1 MTENEKILAALLQNV
16 HSWTELKPKLSEYN
30 TSTTDT
36 TTKTT
41 RAGKLFEYFT
51 KLCFLHD
58 TEFSEEYNCKDIYL
72 YDEIPTDLRQRLNL
86 PLVEHGIDLLIV
98 DHDEQIIAVQCK
110 FKNDETVKLNWNADK
125 LGNFF
130 GFARNANLHC
140 IFSNSSDITQVAQN
154 LTDNFKFFS
163 YSHLQNISAATFEKM
178 RTALIGE
185 PIKEINKK
193 KPHYYQKKAI
203 VAVVS
208 HFNNNNERGQ
218 LILPCGAGK
227 TLVALWIKERLQ
239 AKNTLVLVPSL
250 ALLRQIKASW
260 NEAYNTKFIRLNVCS
275 EKDIDSDIDND
286 IAITHTYEI
295 IGNVTSD
302 KIDVANFLQRPDNKV
317 VFSTYQSLQVV
328 VDALQLI
335 PDFHFDLIIADEAHK
350 TAGFEDQNKF
360 TLVHNKD
367 KVRGLKRL
375 YMTATPRIASD
386 ELVAVAKKTERIK
399 FLKDMSNP
407 KEFGKEAYRM
417 TFGTAIDK
425 KILVKYKI
433 IAVGVSDYD
442 LKTYIEKNIQLSK
455 SESITEYAHNYA
467 LNIVMEK
474 YKAFHA
480 LTFHSR
486 IHLAESFTKRH
497 NRLIPNVISASISGK
512 QTTSERE
519 IILKAFEKADKAV
532 VSNAKCLTEGVDVP
546 VIDVVYYSDPRNSK
560 IDIVQSAGRALR
572 KSKHGNK
579 EWGFIV
585 VPIFHKDRET
595 VEEAIEKSDY
605 KNLITVIRS
614 LCDQDERLVT
624 EITELAYNKDRK
636 KSNGTFE
643 LTFSDEQTDTIIQFE
658 QIKEKLK
665 NSLFNQVIETLKD
678 SWEIHYK
685 EVEEYFNLHGHCNLK
700 ARYKTKDGFGL
711 GTWCVS
717 QRVNYNK
724 GLLADTEIKKLQK
737 INFDFD
743 PDRTLFENDFK
754 KLLQYKEI
762 NGHVNVPTVG
772 TNLGRRVNRLR
783 LYYRK
788 GILSPE
794 KIERLISIGFQF
806 TFNDNKSWDER
817 FEDLKLYYKNNN
829 TKNVLSNI
837 DLSLY
842 FWEKRLRA
850 SKNKLTQ
857 IQIQKLTE
865 IQFDWEF
872 EINRET
878 WDEKYKILK
887 SYFDLN
893 NTSRVPSTDPLYKK
907 LRHFIH
913 NNNSKYRESKLD
925 VEKLKLLNDIKFD
938 FLGNTENELKE
949 LDWNK
954 NYEVFKRLFLETGN
968 LNLEKSSEND
978 NLLKWAKKQ
987 RRQKVKQVLSAEKIT
1002 LLNEIGFPWVGW
1014 VSANKSN
1021 KKFKISNEEK
1031 WNMNYE
1037 KLKNHF
1043 EINNTCL
1050 LPFETEYNP
1059 LRSWIVIQRKNY
1071 KRGKLSETQFELL
1084 NNINFPW
1091 NVKRGAVRKTP
1102 KVIKISNE
1110 EEWNKMYQNLVEFT
1124 SNAKTFK
1131 IPTTSDFNALRSWC
1145 MVQRNRNNNG
1155 KLLEHRLNKLNEI
1168 GFPWVL
1174 KRGKTKTKETF
1185 VKVLKDEYWEAMFQK
1200 LQSFYEENN
1209 HFYIPDSEENSKL
1222 IGWVNTQIIYR
1233 RRGKITP
1240 YRLSKLNSI
1249 NFTFSKAKSPNDRK
1263 GIPKAL
1269 TAQQEMQ
1276 WLKMFEKLHLF
1287 VTENGHSSI
1296 PRSTKENERLSHWL
1310 ILQRKNYR
1318 ENKLPDEKAEKLKAI
1333 NVDLSYNKAVVYDN
1347 IWMKRYNQL
1356 AEYFNQRGHS
1366 NVSGRD
1372 KENKSLGQ
1380 WVLVQRREMK
1390 KSELEPFKI
1399 ELLEKLNFSWSLEN
1413 KGFPQDDKAW
1423 DIKYNLLLQ
1432 FKNQFL
1438 TTVVPQSN
1446 KEIGRWVNDQ
1456 RVKFKRGKLSQSK
1469 IDKLNKIGFVWV
1481 AKK

>member
-1 MTENEKILAALLQNV
+1 MTENEKILAGLLQNV
-16 HSWTELKPKLSEYN
+16 HSWAELKPKLSEYN

-72 YDEIPTDLRQRLNL
+72 YDEIPTDLRQKLNL
-86 PLVEHGIDLLIV
+86 PSVEHGIDLLII

-130 GFARNANLHC
+130 GFATNANLHC

-154 LTDNFKFFS
+154 LTENFKFFS
-163 YSHLQNISAATFEKM
+163 YSHLQNISPATFEKM
-178 RTALIGE
+178 RNALIGE
-185 PIKEINKK
+185 PIKEIKK
-193 KPHYYQKKAI
+193 KEPHYYQKKAI

-208 HFNNNNERGQ
+208 HFNNNERGQ

-239 AKNTLVLVPSL
+239 AMNTLVLVPSL
-250 ALLRQIKASW
+250 ALLRQIKSSW

-275 EKDIDSDIDND
+275 EKDIDADIDDD

-302 KIDVANFLQRPDNKV
+302 KNDVANFLQRPYNKV
-317 VFSTYQSLQVV
+317 IFSTYQSLQVI

-375 YMTATPRIASD
+375 YMTATPRIASP
-386 ELVAVAKKTERIK
+386 ELTAVAKKAERIK

-407 KEFGKEAYRM
+407 RVFGKEAYRM

-425 KILVKYKI
+425 KILVQYKI

-442 LKTYIEKNIQLSK
+442 LKSYIEKNIQLSK

-486 IHLAESFTKRH
+486 IHLAEGFTKRH
-497 NRLIPNVISASISGK
+497 NRLISNVISASISGK

-519 IILKAFEKADKAV
+519 IILKDFEKADKAV
-532 VSNAKCLTEGVDVP
+532 VSNARCLTEGVDVP
-546 VIDVVYYSDPRNSK
+546 VIDLVYYSDPKNSK

-605 KNLITVIRS
+605 KNLINVIRS

-624 EITELAYNKDRK
+624 EITELAYNKDK
-636 KSNGTFE
+636 KRSNGTFE

-685 EVEEYFNLHGHCNLK
+685 EVEEYFNIHGHSNLK
-700 ARYKTKDGFGL
+700 ARYKTKEGFGL

-754 KLLQYKEI
+754 RLLQYKEI

-788 GILSPE
+788 GTLSQE
-794 KIERLISIGFQF
+794 KIERLLSIGFQF

-817 FEDLKLYYKNNN
+817 FEDLKLYYKNYN
-829 TKNVLSNI
+829 TRNVLSNI

-842 FWEKRLRA
+842 FWEKRQRA

-857 IQIQKLTE
+857 IQIEKLNE
-865 IQFDWEF
+865 LNFDWEF
-872 EINRET
+872 EVNRET
-878 WDEKYKILK
+878 WEEKYNILK
-887 SYFDLN
+887 SYFELN
-893 NTSRVPSTDPLYKK
+893 KTSRVPSTDPLYKK

-913 NNNSKYRESKLD
+913 NNNSKYKEGKLD
-925 VEKLKLLNDIKFD
+925 AEKIKLLNDINFD
-938 FLGNTENELKE
+938 FLGNSENELKE
-949 LDWNK
+949 IEWNK
-954 NYEVFKRLFLETGN
+954 NYQALKKIYAETGN
-968 LNLEKSSEND
+968 LIMEKSPESD
-978 NLLKWAKKQ
+978 ILKKWCKKQ
-987 RRQKVKQVLSAEKIT
+987 RRQKTKQILSSEKIT
-1002 LLNEIGFPWVGW
+1002 LLNEINFPWVGW
-1014 VSANKSN
+1014 VSANKNS
-1021 KKFKISNEEK
+1021 KKSKISNDEK
-1031 WNMNYE
+1031 WNNNYE
-1037 KLKNHF
+1037 KLKNYF
-1043 EINNTCL
+1043 EINNSCL
-1050 LPFETEYNP
+1050 LPIEKEYNP
-1059 LRSWIVIQRKNY
+1059 LRSWVVTQRKKY
-1071 KRGKLSETQFELL
+1071 KKGKLPETQIQLL
-1084 NNINFPW
+1084 NSINFPW
-1091 NVKRGAVRKTP
+1091 DVKKGATPKKP

-1110 EEWNKMYQNLVEFT
+1110 EEWNKMYQQLLDFY
-1124 SNAKTFK
+1124 SNENTFK
-1131 IPTTSDFNALRSWC
+1131 IPAKDEYSALRSWC
-1145 MVQRNRNNNG
+1145 MTQRNRNNNG
-1155 KLLEHRLNKLNEI
+1155 KLLEHRFIKLNDI
-1168 GFPWVL
+1168 KFPWVL
-1174 KRGKTKTKETF
+1174 KRGRSKTKEIISKNYF
-1185 VKVLKDEYWEAMFQK
+1185 NEQWEKMFEEIKQ
-1200 LQSFYEENN
+1200 FYLLNN
-1209 HFYIPDSEENSKL
+1209 HFFVPLDEKYKKL
-1222 IGWVNTQIIYR
+1222 YSWVRTQR
-1233 RRGKITP
+1233 NFKTKEKLSSDKIE
-1240 YRLSKLNSI
+1240 KLNSI
-1249 NFTFSKAKSPNDRK
+1249 NFPWHTVRKRLSFINKRKSEDEWLNKFASLTLFVSKHNHHIIPRGNPDTKSLALWLVNQRKSFRK
-1263 GIPKAL
+1263 GELDKDKI
-1269 TAQQEMQ
+1269 EMF
-1276 WLKMFEKLHLF
+1276 K
-1287 VTENGHSSI
+1287 
-1296 PRSTKENERLSHWL
+1296 R
-1310 ILQRKNYR
+1310 
-1318 ENKLPDEKAEKLKAI
+1318 I
-1333 NVDLSYNKAVVYDN
+1333 NVDLNYDRSEEYINKWKN
-1347 IWMKRYNQL
+1347 RYNEL
-1356 AEYFNQRGHS
+1356 TNFFNQKGHS
-1366 NVSGRD
+1366 DVPGRY
-1372 KENKSLGQ
+1372 KENKPLAQ

-1390 KSELEPFKI
+1390 NGELEPFKI
-1399 ELLEKLNFSWSLEN
+1399 ELLNKLNFSWSIEN
-1413 KGFPQDDKAW
+1413 KGFPPNDEAW
-1423 DIKYNLLLQ
+1423 NKKYNLLEKYKSQ
-1432 FKNQFL
+1432 FQ

-1446 KEIGRWVNDQ
+1446 KELGRWVNDQ
-1456 RVKFKRGKLSQSK
+1456 RLKFKRGKLSQSK

-1481 AKK
+1481 VRK

>member
-1 MTENEKILAALLQNV
+1 MTENEKILAGLLQNV

-30 TSTTDT
+30 TSTTVT

-58 TEFSEEYNCKDIYL
+58 SEFSEEYNCKDIYL
-72 YDEIPTDLRQRLNL
+72 YDEIPTSLRLKL
-86 PLVEHGIDLLIV
+86 KLSSVEHGIDLLIV

-130 GFARNANLHC
+130 GFATNANLHC

-154 LTDNFKFFS
+154 LTKNFKFFS
-163 YSHLQNISAATFEKM
+163 YSHLQNISEATFEKM
-178 RTALIGE
+178 RNALIGNT
-185 PIKEINKK
+185 IKEIK
-193 KPHYYQKKAI
+193 KPTPHDYQQDAI
-203 VAVVS
+203 EAVIT
-208 HFNNNNERGQ
+208 HFKENDRGQ

-227 TLVALWIKERLQ
+227 TLTSLWIKEKLQ
-239 AKNTLVLVPSL
+239 ATNTLVLVPSL
-250 ALLRQIKASW
+250 ALLRQIKSNW

-275 EKDIDSDIDND
+275 ETDIDTDIDND
-286 IAITHTYEI
+286 IPITHTYEI
-295 IGNVTSD
+295 VGNVTSD
-302 KIDVANFLQRPDNKV
+302 KNDVAKFLQKPDNKV
-317 VFSTYQSLQVV
+317 IFSTYQSLQVV
-328 VDALQLI
+328 VGALQLL

-360 TLVHNKD
+360 TLVHNNE
-367 KVRGLKRL
+367 KVRSVKRL
-375 YMTATPRIASD
+375 YMTATPRIASP
-386 ELVAVAKKTERIK
+386 ELKAKHSGRIV

-407 KEFGKEAYRM
+407 KVYGKEAYRM
-417 TFGTAIDK
+417 TFGTAIEKD
-425 KILVKYKI
+425 ILVKYKI
-433 IAVGVSDYD
+433 IAVGVSDTD
-442 LKTYIEKNIQLSK
+442 LKNYIERNIQLTK
-455 SESITEYAHNYA
+455 FESIIDYAHNYA

-486 IHLAESFTKRH
+486 IKNAVDFAERH
-497 NRLIPNVISASISGK
+497 NRLVQDAVSTSISGK

-519 IILKAFEKADKAV
+519 IILKEFEKADKAV

-546 VIDVVYYSDPRNSK
+546 VIDVVYYSDPKNSK

-572 KSKHGNK
+572 KAKHRNK

-595 VEEAIEKSDY
+595 VEDAIDKSDY
-605 KNLITVIRS
+605 RNLITVIRS
-614 LCDQDERLVT
+614 LCDQDERLVS
-624 EITELAYNKDRK
+624 EINELAWEKEYK
-636 KSNGTFE
+636 KRNATIE
-643 LTFSDEQTDTIIQFE
+643 VTFSDDQTDRVIQFE
-658 QIKEKLK
+658 EIKEKLR
-665 NSLFNQVIETLKD
+665 NSLFNQVIESLKD

-685 EVEEYFNLHGHCNLK
+685 EVEEYFKANGHSNIP

-724 GLLADTEIKKLQK
+724 GLLSDGEIKKLQK
-737 INFDFD
+737 LNFDFD
-743 PDRTLFENDFK
+743 PDRTLFESDFK
-754 KLLQYKEI
+754 KLLEYKEI

-783 LYYRK
+783 SYYRK

-806 TFNDNKSWDER
+806 AFNDNKSWDER

-850 SKNKLTQ
+850 SKNKLNQ
-857 IQIQKLTE
+857 IQIQKLNE

-878 WDEKYKILK
+878 WEEKYKMLK

-893 NTSRVPSTDPLYKK
+893 KTSRVPSTDPLYKK

-913 NNNSKYRESKLD
+913 NNNSKYKESKLD
-925 VEKLKLLNDIKFD
+925 VEKIKLLNDIKFD
-938 FLGNTENELKE
+938 FLGNTENDLKE
-949 LDWNK
+949 IDWNK
-954 NYEVFKRLFLETGN
+954 NYEVLKRLFLETGN
-968 LNLEKSSEND
+968 LNLEKSPEND
-978 NLLKWAKKQ
+978 NLIKWAKKQ

-1014 VSANKSN
+1014 VSANKTN

-1031 WNMNYE
+1031 WNINYE
-1037 KLKNHF
+1037 KLKTYF

-1059 LRSWIVIQRKNY
+1059 LRSWIVTQRKNY
-1071 KRGKLSETQFELL
+1071 KKGKLSETQFELL
-1084 NNINFPW
+1084 NIINFPW
-1091 NVKRGAVRKTP
+1091 DVKRGATRKNP
-1102 KVIKISNE
+1102 KIIKISNE
-1110 EEWNKMYQNLVEFT
+1110 EEWYKMYQSLVEFT

-1145 MVQRNRNNNG
+1145 MTQRNRNNNG

-1174 KRGKTKTKETF
+1174 KRGKNKTKETF
-1185 VKVLKDEYWEAMFQK
+1185 VKVLKDEYWEAMLQK

-1233 RRGKITP
+1233 RRGKLTP

-1263 GIPKAL
+1263 GLPKAL
-1269 TAQQEMQ
+1269 TAKQEMQ
-1276 WLKMFEKLHLF
+1276 WLKMFETLHLF

-1318 ENKLPDEKAEKLKAI
+1318 ENKLPDEKTEKLKAI
-1333 NVDLSYNKAVVYDN
+1333 NVDLSYNKAQVYDN

-1356 AEYFNQRGHS
+1356 VEYFNQMGHS

-1423 DIKYNLLLQ
+1423 GIKYNLLVQ

-1469 IDKLNKIGFVWV
+1469 IDKLNDIGFVWV